1 MELPPGRVER
11 ISDGGPDAV
20 RTILA
25 DLRAMKFNGIL
36 KTSVFRGDTPSQG
49 LLVFRAGDGVLAEH
63 RAAEDVLGPEAVAE
77 ILRDASSERA
87 QLEVRTYDYGHSSI
101 SVDQL
106 EKTHPEA
113 AIGGLGYLDASLGHV
128 LQKEAAAREVYLK
141 DLEARRSSERKLIE
155 KEEELYRRKWE
166 LEQEFQRS
174 AMRQREL
181 ESLRAELQGVK
192 EASGMLLRHLEATRT
207 AGDVELESQKKIAA
221 IEAER
226 IRAELEAQRAAGSAR
241 AKELDDRGR
250 ELAGKE
256 ALLRDREAALDA

>member
-113 AIGGLGYLDASLGHV
+113 AIGGLGDLDASLGHV

-174 AMRQREL
+174 SLRQREL
-181 ESLRAELQGVK
+181 ESLRTELQTVK
-192 EASGMLLRHLEATRT
+192 EASAMLLKQLQEQRT
-207 AGDVELESQKKIAA
+207 AGDIELESQKKLAA
-221 IEAER
+221 MEAER
-226 IRAELEAQRAAGSAR
+226 ARAELDAQRQDVAAR
-241 AKELDDRGR
+241 AAQLDDRERDLSGR
-250 ELAGKE
+250 EG
-256 ALLRDREAALDA
+256 LLR